1 MATQTKAEIIF
12 TCPECKSSSMSK
24 TWNKGDIPMP
34 NRHPFTTSTHALHA
48 GIGIR
53 KCSGCGFKLVIVYDG
68 TLWTSQRF
76 CSAYSN
82 KYDHGI
88 YKEGLELLSQKK

>member
-1 MATQTKAEIIF
+1 MAQKTKSEITF
-12 TCPECKSSSMSK
+12 SCPECGTTSLSK
-24 TWNKGDIPMP
+24 TWNKNDIDMP
-34 NRHPFTTSTHALHA
+34 KRYPFTTSTNHLFA
-48 GIGIR
+48 GMGIR
-53 KCSGCGFKLVIVYDG
+53 KCKGCGFDLVVIYDG
-68 TLWTSQRF
+68 SIWTINRF